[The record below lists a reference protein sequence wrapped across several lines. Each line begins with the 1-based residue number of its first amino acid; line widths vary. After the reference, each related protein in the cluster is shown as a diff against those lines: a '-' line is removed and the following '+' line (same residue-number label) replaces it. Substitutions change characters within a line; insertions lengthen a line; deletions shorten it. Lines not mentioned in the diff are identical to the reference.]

1 MNSGLKLCLCL
12 VCTLFFAVPYVHA
25 DSYTP
30 TFDCSRGCNAAPPT
44 APDVTFPSPT
54 LMVLFG
60 GVTWDFTLP
69 AVDLPGDTYLWGMFD
84 SCIGDSCVDTFVIV
98 DVTTNETEQSAVD
111 TTTAPFGA
119 GQLNA
124 TAPRFCCLMRRRIS
138 FCGAFTFSPTNS
150 TCLVCSI
157 KAEVKKKI
165 SPL

>member
-84 SCIGDSCVDTFVIV
+84 SCIGDSFVDTFVIV

-119 GQLNA
+119 GNLTFNLVTA
-124 TAPRFCCLMRRRIS
+124 TPEPSSVALTLLGIVVVP
-138 FCGAFTFSPTNS
+138 
-150 TCLVCSI
+150 LVRKRTRQSVQQ
-157 KAEVKKKI
+157 A
-165 SPL
+165 S